1 MLRCECVMED
11 LLTDDWKVDL
21 MENVWVERDNVL
33 VMDPE
38 TREAEI
44 RRLAYRLW
52 EQAGSPPGDGVEF
65 WVSAERAVDEAIFG

>member
-1 MLRCECVMED
+1 MED
-11 LLTDDWKVDL
+11 LLTDDWKADL